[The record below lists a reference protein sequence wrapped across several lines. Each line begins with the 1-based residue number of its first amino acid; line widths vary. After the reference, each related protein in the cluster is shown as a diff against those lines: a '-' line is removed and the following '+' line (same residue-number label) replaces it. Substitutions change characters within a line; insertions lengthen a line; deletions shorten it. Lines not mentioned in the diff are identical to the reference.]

1 MGSRTTRRRPVPV
14 ARRLGQGLL
23 CHPMTAPPPCSSPAP
38 SLQPSRSRV
47 HAPPLSVPWA
57 VVSVPCPSA
66 PLQALSLVRTYIL
79 PHPLLSITVQLYPQ
93 SARVVPFS
101 APLLL
106 SLSRSAVSVP
116 PFASASA
123 SHFFALI
130 VYSPTVN
137 TLWSIYTIA
146 RFILI
151 RRRPARLSVPR
162 SPQPQPAPRE
172 PTSSWSSQRPS
183 SYIATHAQ
191 VLLSP
196 RSRSY
201 GSPSVFPCAYGPRPA
216 RAHGLTLVPGAARDD
231 DGDGVDVDVD
241 VDGRSVWEL

>member
-1 MGSRTTRRRPVPV
+1 MLVAGAVAPAFPFTRSRSAFKRPLGRRLCSLSVCSPSGSLSRAHIHPPPPASVYHCPAVSPVRSRRP
-14 ARRLGQGLL
+14 
-23 CHPMTAPPPCSSPAP
+23 
-38 SLQPSRSRV
+38 
-47 HAPPLSVPWA
+47 
-57 VVSVPCPSA
+57 
-66 PLQALSLVRTYIL
+66 
-79 PHPLLSITVQLYPQ
+79 
-93 SARVVPFS
+93 PFTF
-101 APLLL
+101 

-201 GSPSVFPCAYGPRPA
+201 GSPSVFPCAYGPRRA
-216 RAHGLTLVPGAARDD
+216 RAHGLTLVPGAVRDD
-231 DGDGVDVDVD
+231 DNGDGVC
-241 VDGRSVWEL
+241 GRGRGRGRRIGVVSVLCCECAVWARWVRTPAQAVVEGLEGGVGV